1 MAACAA
7 HPLSF
12 IVRAALGKIRT
23 IDLAQPSNG
32 GFAVLFVADLGFRD
46 DALFPA

>member
-1 MAACAA
+1 M
-7 HPLSF
+7 
-12 IVRAALGKIRT
+12 KIRA
-23 IDLAQPSNG
+23 IGLAQLPNG